1 MVSSIAEVNEDSFGV
16 PDMKETIG
24 LGRETCPDV
33 SSRGS
38 EMLISK
44 VRKNL
49 GVSPRLVKCSQKPF
63 FEHWLAV
70 ADRFCHLLFCRWG
83 FLLGLLGL
91 RVLFA

>member
-44 VRKNL
+44 EESGGFPPACEVLPETLLRT
-49 GVSPRLVKCSQKPF
+49 
-63 FEHWLAV
+63 LA
-70 ADRFCHLLFCRWG
+70 CGC
-83 FLLGLLGL
+83 
-91 RVLFA
+91 